1 MLLLYGQLL
10 PASLLIIIMMWNAA
24 EGFRRGSSVP
34 SHVFSGGGGS
44 AKNNNSSRFNCVD
57 RDDIKKQS
65 FYSEKTPHTF
75 KD

>member
-10 PASLLIIIMMWNAA
+10 PASLLIIMRNA

-57 RDDIKKQS
+57 RDDTKNIQS
-65 FYSEKTPHTF
+65 FYPEKTPHTF